1 MSANTFTRA
10 GHTHQGWST
19 SSTGSKIYNNQA
31 RVGNLTATNGG
42 IVDLY
47 SVWSINRYMLT
58 LSASPSEGGNVS
70 GGGEFDYGTV
80 QTISASPSP
89 GYEFV
94 SWSDGGEQTHTVTID
109 FNKTL
114 VATFEENTYIPGFS
128 SGPLITRQL
137 GTYGTRTG
145 FANAVL

>member
-1 MSANTFTRA
+1 MSANTFTRVEY
-10 GHTHQGWST
+10 THQGWST
-19 SSTGSKIYNNQA
+19 SSTGSKIYNDQA
-31 RVGNLTATNGG
+31 NVGNLTATNGG

-47 SVWSINRYMLT
+47 AVWSINRYILT
-58 LSASPSEGGNVS
+58 LSASPSEGGEVS

-80 QTISASPSP
+80 RTISASPSS

-109 FNKTL
+109 SNKTL
-114 VATFEENTYIPGFS
+114 VATFEENTYIPGFR